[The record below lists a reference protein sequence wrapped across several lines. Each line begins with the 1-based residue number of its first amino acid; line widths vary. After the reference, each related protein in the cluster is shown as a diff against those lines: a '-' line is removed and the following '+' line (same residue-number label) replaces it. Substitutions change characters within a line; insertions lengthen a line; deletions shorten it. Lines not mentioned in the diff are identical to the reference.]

1 MCAIQSHTHMHDAI
15 LNRSLRL
22 TLIGTISA
30 TSLACLILAYNAL
43 FDLMSAHW
51 ADAAARVVWSAAAA
65 LASLLLIFYR
75 DDLID
80 D

>member
-1 MCAIQSHTHMHDAI
+1 MHDAL

-43 FDLMSAHW
+43 FDLMSARW
-51 ADAAARVVWSAAAA
+51 SDAAARVVWSAGAA
-65 LASLLLIFYR
+65 LASLLLIYYR
-75 DDLID
+75 GDLID
-80 D
+80 E

>member
-1 MCAIQSHTHMHDAI
+1 MHDAL

-30 TSLACLILAYNAL
+30 TALASLILAYNAL

-51 ADAAARVVWSAAAA
+51 GDAAGRVVWSAGAAV
-65 LASLLLIFYR
+65 ASLLLIYYR
-75 DDLID
+75 GDLID